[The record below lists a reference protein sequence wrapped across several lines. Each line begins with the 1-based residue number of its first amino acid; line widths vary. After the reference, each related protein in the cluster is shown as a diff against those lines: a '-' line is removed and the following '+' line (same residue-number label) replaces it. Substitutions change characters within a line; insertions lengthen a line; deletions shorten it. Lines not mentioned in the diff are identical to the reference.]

1 MKKLLFSAPAL
12 PSRLMDVAWL
22 LFRLHLGL
30 SIAIGAG
37 WSKLVNLTTTHE
49 VSKLSTGTATVGP
62 PDWFVQQVAQ
72 LGFTQPSPYFWAALA
87 TWGEFAGGL
96 LIALGLLTRWS
107 GLQLAVQFLVIA
119 FLWYEAPEPVLGMYY
134 QQLLFWAFVLVTAV
148 GGGRYSLD
156 YALGHPAAVQY
167 LLRRVVAARR
177 LATAA
182 VVCLIC
188 GSAVVCWGGNLHS
201 NLFIEPGKQ
210 FILGG
215 GQPGAFRVAA
225 HNIGKVPVEFKE
237 RPKGGGI
244 FGKATLASGQKA
256 TLKFMAGSTAV
267 LVNASAQQA
276 NVNLN
281 VSGDTNLRMDYEAS
295 GKL

>member
-1 MKKLLFSAPAL
+1 MKKLLFFAPAL
-12 PSRLMDVAWL
+12 PSRLMEAAWL

-37 WSKLVNLTTTHE
+37 WSKLVNLTTTQE
-49 VSKLSTGTATVGP
+49 LAKLTTQGSALGP

-87 TWGEFAGGL
+87 AWGEFAGGL

-107 GLQLAVQFLVIA
+107 GVQLAIQFLVIA
-119 FLWYEAPEPVLGMYY
+119 FLWYDAPEPLLGMYY
-134 QQLLFWAFVLVTAV
+134 QQLLFWAFVLVAAV

-156 YALGHPAAVQY
+156 YALGHSAAVRP
-167 LLRRVVAARR
+167 LLQRLLPSRR
-177 LATAA
+177 LTAA
-182 VVCLIC
+182 AAVCLTLV
-188 GSAVVCWGGNLHS
+188 SAIACWGGNLHS

-210 FILGG
+210 FVLGG
-215 GQPGAFRVAA
+215 GQRGAFRVAA

-237 RPKGGGI
+237 RPAGGGI
-244 FGKATLASGQKA
+244 FGKATLAPGQKA

-267 LVNASAQQA
+267 LLNPSGQQA
-276 NVNLN
+276 NLDLTVT
-281 VSGDTNLRMDYEAS
+281 GDTNLRMDYES
-295 GKL
+295 TGKP